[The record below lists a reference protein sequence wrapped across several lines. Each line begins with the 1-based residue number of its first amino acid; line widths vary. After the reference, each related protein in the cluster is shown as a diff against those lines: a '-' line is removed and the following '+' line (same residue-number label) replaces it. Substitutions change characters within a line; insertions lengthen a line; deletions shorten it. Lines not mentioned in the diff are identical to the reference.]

1 MAVAARYNRRL
12 AFALGLSA
20 LVHVLV
26 LFGPAWQVPTEQ
38 ATVLPPLDAR
48 LTPLPKPTLRNPDD
62 KRPLL
67 GDAPPPRPRPRPRK
81 PAPPAEAAASAA
93 PDATL
98 AAAPTPAVGEGKGS
112 GEGKAE
118 DGTPPEASTAPQT
131 PAGLAEGAGQ
141 GGQEGAPDRK
151 PAGPGPAELWA
162 ASGKIQYNVIRGE
175 QNFVI
180 GRTTH
185 AWTHDQ
191 ESYSMETVIETS
203 GLIGLLKPF
212 RMVQRSEGR
221 IGPHGLQPEQFT
233 VERDGKL
240 KERADFD
247 WSTARVVLV
256 AGERRREFSL
266 AEGDQDVLSLMH
278 HLSLQPEGP
287 MRAELLVVTG
297 KSAVRSVIENLGIEE
312 IEVPAGRVSAYH
324 LGSSGHRGEL
334 KIDIW
339 LARDYANLPVR
350 LKITDKS
357 GDVLDQ
363 VATGVDL
370 GQRAAPR

>member
-1 MAVAARYNRRL
+1 MAAATGRYDRTLVFAIAVSAVVHL
-12 AFALGLSA
+12 A
-20 LVHVLV
+20 VL
-26 LFGPAWQVPTEQ
+26 LGPAWEIPNDK
-38 ATVLPPLDAR
+38 ASVLPPLDAR
-48 LTPLPKPTLRNPDD
+48 LTPLPKPTLKNPDE
-62 KRPLL
+62 KRVVL
-67 GDAPPPRPRPRPRK
+67 GDAPPQRPRPRPRK
-81 PAPPAEAAASAA
+81 PVKAAEPQVASAPVVPVAQLA
-93 PDATL
+93 PDA
-98 AAAPTPAVGEGKGS
+98 APTGNEGDGQDMAPRTDPPAAMEADATGSGKGGGGGEPAKGS
-112 GEGKAE
+112 GPSLG
-118 DGTPPEASTAPQT
+118 
-131 PAGLAEGAGQ
+131 
-141 GGQEGAPDRK
+141 
-151 PAGPGPAELWA
+151 ELWA

-175 QNFVI
+175 QNFII

-191 ESYSMETVIETS
+191 EHYSMETVIETS
-203 GLIGLLKPF
+203 GLVGLIKPF

-221 IGPHGLQPEQFT
+221 IGPRGLQPEKFT
-233 VERDGKL
+233 VERDGRMR
-240 KERADFD
+240 ERADFD
-247 WSTARVVLV
+247 WSSAKVVLV
-256 AGERRREFSL
+256 AGERRREFSI

-287 MRAELLVVTG
+287 LKAELLVVTG

-324 LGSSGHRGEL
+324 LGSTGHRGEL

-350 LKITDKS
+350 LKITDKN

-370 GQRAAPR
+370 GKRAVPQ

>member
-1 MAVAARYNRRL
+1 MAGASGRNRSLAVAIAASAIVHLFVLMGPSWRL
-12 AFALGLSA
+12 
-20 LVHVLV
+20 
-26 LFGPAWQVPTEQ
+26 PTED
-38 ATVLPPLDAR
+38 ASVLPPLDAR
-48 LTPLPKPTLRNPDD
+48 LTPLPKPGLRQPDE
-62 KRPLL
+62 KRVVL

-81 PAPPAEAAASAA
+81 QVRPAEPPVATGPVVAPPPV
-93 PDATL
+93 PDPSPATSE
-98 AAAPTPAVGEGKGS
+98 VDSEGDTK
-112 GEGKAE
+112 
-118 DGTPPEASTAPQT
+118 DTAPPVEQSAT
-131 PAGLAEGAGQ
+131 TDTAAGNGAQ
-141 GGQEGAPDRK
+141 KA
-151 PAGPGPAELWA
+151 AGPGLADLWA

-175 QNFVI
+175 QNFII

-185 AWTHDQ
+185 AWTHD
-191 ESYSMETVIETS
+191 ETHYSMETVIETS
-203 GLIGLLKPF
+203 GLVGLLKPF
-212 RMVQRSEGR
+212 KMVQRSEGR
-221 IGPHGLQPEQFT
+221 IGPKGLMPEKFT

-240 KERADFD
+240 KEQADFD
-247 WSTARVVLV
+247 WSTAKVVLV

-287 MRAELLVVTG
+287 LRAELLVVTG

-312 IEVPAGRVSAYH
+312 IEVPAGKVSAYH

-350 LKITDKS
+350 LKITDKN

-370 GQRAAPR
+370 GSTSPK

>member
-1 MAVAARYNRRL
+1 MAVGARYNRTL
-12 AFALGLSA
+12 AFAIGLSA

-48 LTPLPKPTLRNPDD
+48 LTPLPKPTLTNPDA

-81 PAPPAEAAASAA
+81 PAPPAEAVASAA
-93 PDATL
+93 PSATL
-98 AAAPTPAVGEGKGS
+98 APEPSPVGGD
-112 GEGKAE
+112 GKAP
-118 DGTPPEASTAPQT
+118 DAPPQD
-131 PAGLAEGAGQ
+131 AGAAQGAGDAQAAAGSAGQ
-141 GGQEGAPDRK
+141 GGREGTPDSK
-151 PAGPGPAELWA
+151 PPGPGPADLWM

-185 AWTHDQ
+185 AWSHDQ
-191 ESYSMETVIETS
+191 EHYSMETVIETS

-221 IGPHGLQPEQFT
+221 IGPRGLQPEKFT

-247 WSTARVVLV
+247 WSTAQVVLV
-256 AGERRREFSL
+256 AGDRRREFSL

-287 MRAELLVVTG
+287 LRAELLVVTG

>member
-1 MAVAARYNRRL
+1 MAVGARYNRTL
-12 AFALGLSA
+12 AFAIGLSA
-20 LVHVLV
+20 VVHVLV

-48 LTPLPKPTLRNPDD
+48 LTPLPRPTLTNPDD

-81 PAPPAEAAASAA
+81 PAPPAEAVASAA
-93 PDATL
+93 PSATL
-98 AAAPTPAVGEGKGS
+98 APEPDS
-112 GEGKAE
+112 GGDGKAP
-118 DGTPPEASTAPQT
+118 DAPPQDAGAEQAAASS
-131 PAGLAEGAGQ
+131 EGQ
-141 GGQEGAPDRK
+141 GGREGTPDSK
-151 PAGPGPAELWA
+151 PPGPGPADLWA

-185 AWTHDQ
+185 AWSHDR
-191 ESYSMETVIETS
+191 EHYSMETVIETS

-221 IGPHGLQPEQFT
+221 IGPRGLQPEKFT

-247 WSTARVVLV
+247 WSTAQVVLV

-287 MRAELLVVTG
+287 MRVELLVVTG

>member
-1 MAVAARYNRRL
+1 MAGARGRNRSLVVAIAASAVVHLFVLMGPSWRL
-12 AFALGLSA
+12 
-20 LVHVLV
+20 
-26 LFGPAWQVPTEQ
+26 PTED
-38 ATVLPPLDAR
+38 ASVLPPLDAR
-48 LTPLPKPTLRNPDD
+48 LTPLPKPGLRQPDE
-62 KRPLL
+62 KRVVL

-81 PAPPAEAAASAA
+81 PVRPAEPQVASGPVVEAMPAPDPALVASQGDSELDTKETKETAAPVEQAASAD
-93 PDATL
+93 PATDNGTQK
-98 AAAPTPAVGEGKGS
+98 AS
-112 GEGKAE
+112 G
-118 DGTPPEASTAPQT
+118 P
-131 PAGLAEGAGQ
+131 GLA
-141 GGQEGAPDRK
+141 D
-151 PAGPGPAELWA
+151 LWA

-175 QNFVI
+175 QNFII

-185 AWTHDQ
+185 AWTHD
-191 ESYSMETVIETS
+191 ETHYSMETVIETA
-203 GLIGLLKPF
+203 GLVGLLKPF
-212 RMVQRSEGR
+212 KMVQCSEGR
-221 IGPHGLQPEQFT
+221 IGPKGLMPEKFT

-240 KERADFD
+240 KEQADFD
-247 WSTARVVLV
+247 WSSAQVVLV
-256 AGERRREFSL
+256 AGDRRREFSL

-287 MRAELLVVTG
+287 LRAELLVVTG

-312 IEVPAGRVSAYH
+312 IEVPAGKVSAYH

-350 LKITDKS
+350 LKITDKN

-370 GQRAAPR
+370 GSPSPK

>member
-1 MAVAARYNRRL
+1 MAAAEGYNRTLIFAIAVSAVAHLL
-12 AFALGLSA
+12 A
-20 LVHVLV
+20 
-26 LFGPAWQVPTEQ
+26 LFGPAWEVPNEK
-38 ATVLPPLDAR
+38 ASVLPPLDAR
-48 LTPLPKPTLRNPDD
+48 LTPLPKPALKSPDD
-62 KRPLL
+62 RRVIL

-81 PAPPAEAAASAA
+81 PAKPAEPETSSAPMAQLAPDGSTLGSAGEGLEQASPPAPVVEA
-93 PDATL
+93 
-98 AAAPTPAVGEGKGS
+98 E
-112 GEGKAE
+112 
-118 DGTPPEASTAPQT
+118 
-131 PAGLAEGAGQ
+131 AEGASGRGK
-141 GGQEGAPDRK
+141 GGTGGMPAK
-151 PAGPGPAELWA
+151 GAGPSLGELWA

-175 QNFVI
+175 QNFII

-191 ESYSMETVIETS
+191 EHYSMETVIETS
-203 GLIGLLKPF
+203 GLVGLIKPF

-221 IGPHGLQPEQFT
+221 IGPGGLQPEKFT
-233 VERDGKL
+233 VERDGRMR
-240 KERADFD
+240 ERADFD
-247 WSTARVVLV
+247 WSSAKVVLV
-256 AGERRREFSL
+256 AGERRREFSI

-278 HLSLQPEGP
+278 HLSLQPDGP
-287 MRAELLVVTG
+287 LKAELLVVTG

-324 LGSSGHRGEL
+324 LGSTGHRGDL

-357 GDVLDQ
+357 GEVLDQ

-370 GQRAAPR
+370 GKSAAAHQQ